1 MLLIG
6 PISVFSFA
14 FFWVAILLHTQVT
27 HLHLDGPQGVQ
38 QRVPARQIRRI
49 VGPPRKRAQ
58 SYECRLDQMAKRVTR
73 QLIDLHEAEKQ
84 RQQYEFVYTTCVQN
98 LETSHE
104 NLSVLQSTVQYL
116 CEQSPYDH
124 PSTHAH
130 FQDVVDNL
138 QLQEDGLHRVY
149 DQIRAGI

>member
-27 HLHLDGPQGVQ
+27 HLHHDGPQGIQ

-138 QLQEDGLHRVY
+138 QLQEDGLYKVQEH
-149 DQIRAGI
+149 IRAGI